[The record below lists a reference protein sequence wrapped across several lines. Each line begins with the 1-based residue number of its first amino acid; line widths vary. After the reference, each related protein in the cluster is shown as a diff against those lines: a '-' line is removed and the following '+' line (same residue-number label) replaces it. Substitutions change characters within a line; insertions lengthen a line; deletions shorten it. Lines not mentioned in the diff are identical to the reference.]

1 MERIPG
7 QAPKYTVEV
16 RTEGYVRFS
25 PDSER
30 PGPSAV
36 SVTCYDVVGDERPIE
51 QMVVTLAG
59 PDGHI
64 HTPPLRRL
72 RPGGFVVDVVL
83 NEGRN
88 TLAAVARTSDGVR
101 LRAVVALDV
110 TAASRKDP

>member
-1 MERIPG
+1 
-7 QAPKYTVEV
+7 
-16 RTEGYVRFS
+16 
-25 PDSER
+25 
-30 PGPSAV
+30 V

-64 HTPPLRRL
+64 RTPPIRRL
-72 RPGGFVVDVVL
+72 QAGSFVVDVVL